1 MDNKNELIIRLAN
14 KNDILSLS
22 RLYEEFFK
30 YNSLQEPFS
39 NAEAEE
45 KGDYPQSVIEGT
57 TGDIFVSE
65 INNEVIGFIHL
76 EEDKTDPFPCVV
88 QHKFTR
94 IIDLYIKPEY
104 RKNGIG
110 KLLIEKAKE
119 WSINRKHDYLEL
131 MVLENNE
138 IGKNFYKKES
148 FVTTSNIMRYILK

>member
-1 MDNKNELIIRLAN
+1 MDNRNGLLIRIADM
-14 KNDILSLS
+14 NDIKSLS

-30 YNSLQEPFS
+30 YNSSQQPFS
-39 NAEAEE
+39 CAEAEE
-45 KGDYPQSVIEGT
+45 NGDYPQSVIEGT

-65 INNEVIGFIHL
+65 IDNVIVGFIHL

-88 QHKFTR
+88 QRKFTR

-119 WSINRKHDYLEL
+119 WSVNRKHDYLEL
-131 MVLENNE
+131 MVLDNNE
-138 IGKNFYKKES
+138 IGKNFYKKEN
-148 FVTTSNIMRYILK
+148 FVTTSNTMRYIL